1 MIPSLRGMDCFA
13 TLAMTGTCR
22 SDAGVVIAR
31 NEVTRCALS
40 LRGAQRRGNLQS
52 ILNMNILSI
61 NNLAKIGREKP
72 LFTGV
77 TFGIQDGEKAA
88 LIGRNGTGKSTLLA
102 TIAGVLQPD
111 EGTVVINKEAGVS
124 YLPQTPAFL
133 PDDTI
138 REHIFKNNSPKLAVI
153 REYEEICEEM
163 QKSSAVVSTDSA
175 TEISSG
181 LQHRYDDIMHKMDV
195 SDLWNYEAQISSI
208 LSTLGI
214 TDMTRRMGTL
224 SGGMCKKVA
233 LAQVLVEDTKL
244 LLLDEPTN
252 HLDITTIYW
261 LQNYLHDTKRSVL
274 MVTHDRWFLDA
285 VCTNI
290 YELARNRLKLYEGNY
305 SQYLEKK
312 ETEAE
317 IEANTERRIE
327 SVLRFEREW
336 LLRGPCARGTK
347 IKARIQRDEQLINRE
362 KFKSDKGFTF
372 EVKGKRLGGKV
383 LELHNISKNYPKGY
397 VSEQG
402 GGESLPLASAADTS
416 SATPSP
422 RGVAPKT
429 PEYVPVINNF
439 SYVFTKGQKIGIF
452 GDNGSGKS
460 TFLNII
466 TGHLSP
472 DSGSVVVGVN
482 TKFGYYTQNP
492 EFADTNLTVLEY
504 IKETAEHMTLNDGK
518 KEVSASR
525 FLEEFGFEG
534 KIQHS
539 PVSTLSG
546 GERKRLYLV
555 RLLLENPNFLVLDEP
570 TNDFDIFTMNILE
583 QFLENYEGCLLLVSH
598 DRYFMDKTVDS
609 LFIMEDN
616 GDISGFVGKCS
627 EYIEYRDELKK
638 SQQGDFK
645 GEKSPLGEGVADKTG
660 ASGSER
666 GLGSEGENSPTLNSP
681 TMANNQTPQK
691 KKLSFKEQKEF
702 EKLNEEIPALEAEQK
717 TLEEKMASSD
727 FEEVRKAGER
737 YKEIEALLEEKYP
750 RWEELAERA

>member
-1 MIPSLRGMDCFA
+1 
-13 TLAMTGTCR
+13 
-22 SDAGVVIAR
+22 
-31 NEVTRCALS
+31 
-40 LRGAQRRGNLQS
+40 
-52 ILNMNILSI
+52 MNILSI

-72 LFTGV
+72 LFTEV
-77 TFGIQDGEKAA
+77 TFGIQEGEKAA

-124 YLPQTPAFL
+124 YLPQTPAFN

-138 REHIFKNNSPKLAVI
+138 REHIFKNNSPKLSVI

-163 QKSSAVVSTDSA
+163 A
-175 TEISSG
+175 TRESQSDG
-181 LQHRYDDIMHKMDV
+181 LQHRYEDIMHKMDV
-195 SDLWNYEAQISSI
+195 ADLWNYEAQISSI

-252 HLDITTIYW
+252 HLDISTIFW

-290 YELARNRLKLYEGNY
+290 YELARNHLKLYEGNY

-362 KFKSDKGFTF
+362 KFKADKGFTF

-402 GGESLPLASAADTS
+402 ENEKGTN
-416 SATPSP
+416 
-422 RGVAPKT
+422 
-429 PEYVPVINNF
+429 YVPVISNF

-466 TGHLSP
+466 TGNLAP
-472 DSGSVVVGVN
+472 DSGSIDIGVN

-492 EFADTNLTVLEY
+492 VFKATNLTVLEY
-504 IKETAEHMTLNDGK
+504 IKETAEHMTLNNGK
-518 KEVSASR
+518 KEVSATK

-555 RLLLENPNFLVLDEP
+555 GLLLENPNFLVLDEP

-583 QFLENYEGCLLLVSH
+583 QFLEGYEGCLLLVSH

-609 LFIMEDN
+609 LFIMEEN

-627 EYIEYRDELKK
+627 ESIEYRDEVKK
-638 SQQGDFK
+638 EQALRAATEPAREGGEQRSASQ
-645 GEKSPLGEGVADKTG
+645 GEPSPSSIT
-660 ASGSER
+660 
-666 GLGSEGENSPTLNSP
+666 N
-681 TMANNQTPQK
+681 QK

-702 EKLNEEIPALEAEQK
+702 EQLNEEIPALEAEQK
-717 TLEEKMASSD
+717 ELEPKMASSD
-727 FEEVRKAGER
+727 FEEVRKASER

>member
-1 MIPSLRGMDCFA
+1 
-13 TLAMTGTCR
+13 
-22 SDAGVVIAR
+22 
-31 NEVTRCALS
+31 
-40 LRGAQRRGNLQS
+40 
-52 ILNMNILSI
+52 MNILSI
-61 NNLAKIGREKP
+61 SNLSKIGREKP

-77 TFGIQDGEKAA
+77 TFGIQEGEKAA
-88 LIGRNGTGKSTLLA
+88 LIGRNGTGKSTLLN

-124 YLPQTPAFL
+124 YLPQTPAFNKE
-133 PDDTI
+133 DTI
-138 REHIFKNNSPKLAVI
+138 REHIFKSNSPKLEII
-153 REYEEICEEM
+153 REYEEVCEQM
-163 QKSSAVVSTDSA
+163 ALRPLRQAQGPGGPQD
-175 TEISSG
+175 
-181 LQHRYDDIMHKMDV
+181 RYEQILLKMDQQN
-195 SDLWNYEAQISSI
+195 LWNYEAQISSI
-208 LSTLGI
+208 LGTLGLK
-214 TDMTRRMGTL
+214 DLSLKMGEL
-224 SGGMCKKVA
+224 SGGMVKKVA

-252 HLDITTIYW
+252 HLDLSTIFW
-261 LQNYLHDTKRSVL
+261 LQNYLHETKRSVL
-274 MVTHDRWFLDA
+274 MVTHDRYFLDA

-312 ETEAE
+312 QTEAE

-327 SVLRFEREW
+327 SVLRFERDW

-362 KFKSDKGFTF
+362 KFQTDKGFTF

-383 LELHNISKNYPKGY
+383 LELHNISKSF
-397 VSEQG
+397 SE
-402 GGESLPLASAADTS
+402 PII
-416 SATPSP
+416 
-422 RGVAPKT
+422 K
-429 PEYVPVINNF
+429 NF

-460 TFLNII
+460 TFLNLI
-466 TGHLSP
+466 TGNLKP
-472 DSGSVVVGVN
+472 DTGSIDVGVN
-482 TKFGYYTQNP
+482 TKFGYYNQNP
-492 EFADTNLTVLEY
+492 SFPNTNQTVLEY

-546 GERKRLYLV
+546 GERKRLFLV
-555 RLLLENPNFLVLDEP
+555 RLLLENPNFLILDEP

-583 QFLENYEGCLLLVSH
+583 QFLMQYEGCLLLVSH

-609 LFIMEDN
+609 LFIMEDD
-616 GDISGFVGKCS
+616 GSISGFVGKCS
-627 EYIEYRDELKK
+627 EYIELREEIKK
-638 SQQGDFK
+638 DG
-645 GEKSPLGEGVADKTG
+645 GVLHQ
-660 ASGSER
+660 ASRVFEENSVSSRSER
-666 GLGSEGENSPTLNSP
+666 SSPF
-681 TMANNQTPQK
+681 QK

-702 EKLNEEIPALEAEQK
+702 EQLNQDIPNLEAEQK
-717 TLEEKMASSD
+717 SLEEKMASTNY
-727 FEEVRKAGER
+727 EESRAAGER
-737 YKEIEALLEEKYP
+737 YSQIEKILEEKYG

>member
-1 MIPSLRGMDCFA
+1 
-13 TLAMTGTCR
+13 
-22 SDAGVVIAR
+22 
-31 NEVTRCALS
+31 
-40 LRGAQRRGNLQS
+40 
-52 ILNMNILSI
+52 MNILSI

-72 LFTGV
+72 LFTEV
-77 TFGIQDGEKAA
+77 TFGIQEGEKAA

-124 YLPQTPAFL
+124 YLSQTPAFN

-138 REHIFKNNSPKLAVI
+138 REHIFKNNSPKLSVI

-163 QKSSAVVSTDSA
+163 A
-175 TEISSG
+175 TRESQSDG
-181 LQHRYDDIMHKMDV
+181 LQHRYEDIMHKMDV
-195 SDLWNYEAQISSI
+195 ADLWNYEAQISSI

-252 HLDITTIYW
+252 HLDISTIFW

-290 YELARNRLKLYEGNY
+290 YELARNHLKLYEGNY

-362 KFKSDKGFTF
+362 KFKADKGFTF

-397 VSEQG
+397 VG
-402 GGESLPLASAADTS
+402 ASASHTEPNNCHAELV
-416 SATPSP
+416 SASP
-422 RGVAPKT
+422 NDRSRNKFGMT
-429 PEYVPVINNF
+429 EEIVPVIKDF

-466 TGHLSP
+466 TGNLAP
-472 DSGSVVVGVN
+472 DSGSIDIGVN

-492 EFADTNLTVLEY
+492 VFKDTNLTVLEY
-504 IKETAEHMTLNDGK
+504 IKETAEHMTLNNGK
-518 KEVSASR
+518 KEVSATK

-583 QFLENYEGCLLLVSH
+583 QFLEGYEGCLLLVSH

-609 LFIMEDN
+609 LFIMEEN

-627 EYIEYRDELKK
+627 EYIEYRDEVKK
-638 SQQGDFK
+638 EQALRAAT
-645 GEKSPLGEGVADKTG
+645 EPAERVADKTA
-660 ASGSER
+660 ASASER
-666 GLGSEGENSPTLNSP
+666 GLGSEGETSPSP
-681 TMANNQTPQK
+681 ATNQK

-702 EKLNEEIPALEAEQK
+702 EQLNEEIPALEAEQK
-717 TLEEKMASSD
+717 ELEPKMASAD

>member
-1 MIPSLRGMDCFA
+1 
-13 TLAMTGTCR
+13 
-22 SDAGVVIAR
+22 
-31 NEVTRCALS
+31 
-40 LRGAQRRGNLQS
+40 
-52 ILNMNILSI
+52 MNILSI

-72 LFTGV
+72 LFTEV
-77 TFGIQDGEKAA
+77 TFGIQEGEKAA
-88 LIGRNGTGKSTLLA
+88 LIGRNGTGKSTMLA

-124 YLPQTPAFL
+124 YLPQTPAFN

-138 REHIFKNNSPKLAVI
+138 REHIFKNNSPKLSVI

-163 QKSSAVVSTDSA
+163 A
-175 TEISSG
+175 TRESQSDG
-181 LQHRYDDIMHKMDV
+181 LQHRYEDIMHKMDIA
-195 SDLWNYEAQISSI
+195 DLWNYEAQISSI

-252 HLDITTIYW
+252 HLDISTIFW

-290 YELARNRLKLYEGNY
+290 YELARNHLKLYEGNY

-362 KFKSDKGFTF
+362 KFKADKGFTF

-402 GGESLPLASAADTS
+402 ENEKGTN
-416 SATPSP
+416 
-422 RGVAPKT
+422 
-429 PEYVPVINNF
+429 YVPVISNF

-466 TGHLSP
+466 TGNLAP
-472 DSGSVVVGVN
+472 DSGSIDIGVN

-492 EFADTNLTVLEY
+492 VFKDTNLTVLEY
-504 IKETAEHMTLNDGK
+504 IKETAEHMTLNNGK
-518 KEVSASR
+518 KEVSATK

-583 QFLENYEGCLLLVSH
+583 QFLEGYEGCLLLVSH

-609 LFIMEDN
+609 LFIMEEN

-638 SQQGDFK
+638 EQALRAATEPAREGGEQRSASQ
-645 GEKSPLGEGVADKTG
+645 GEPSPSSIT
-660 ASGSER
+660 
-666 GLGSEGENSPTLNSP
+666 N
-681 TMANNQTPQK
+681 QK

-702 EKLNEEIPALEAEQK
+702 EQLNEEIPALEAEQK
-717 TLEEKMASSD
+717 ELEPKMASSD

>member
-1 MIPSLRGMDCFA
+1 
-13 TLAMTGTCR
+13 
-22 SDAGVVIAR
+22 
-31 NEVTRCALS
+31 
-40 LRGAQRRGNLQS
+40 
-52 ILNMNILSI
+52 MNILSI

-72 LFTGV
+72 LFTEV
-77 TFGIQDGEKAA
+77 SFGIQEGEKAA

-102 TIAGVLQPD
+102 TIAGVLVPD

-124 YLPQTPAFL
+124 YLPQTPTFNSE
-133 PDDTI
+133 DTI
-138 REHIFKNNSPKLAVI
+138 REHIFKSKSPKLEVI

-163 QKSSAVVSTDSA
+163 GRGADVAK
-175 TEISSG
+175 
-181 LQHRYDDIMHKMDV
+181 RYEAIMHRMDAG
-195 SDLWNYEAQISSI
+195 DLWNYEAQISSI

-214 TDMTRRMGTL
+214 TDMSRRMGEL

-252 HLDITTIYW
+252 HLDITTIFW
-261 LQNYLHDTKRSVL
+261 LQNYLHDTKRAVL

-290 YELARNRLKLYEGNY
+290 YELARNKLKLYVGNY

-362 KFKSDKGFTF
+362 KFQADKGFTF

-383 LELHNISKNYPKGY
+383 LELHGISKDYPKGY
-397 VSEQG
+397 VGLNDCHAELVS
-402 GGESLPLASAADTS
+402 ASSDNRSRNKFGMTAGNI
-416 SATPSP
+416 PII
-422 RGVAPKT
+422 K
-429 PEYVPVINNF
+429 NF
-439 SYVFTKGQKIGIF
+439 SYIFTKGQKIGIF

-466 TGHLSP
+466 TGNLAP
-472 DSGSVVVGVN
+472 DSGTVVVGEN

-492 EFADTNLTVLEY
+492 VFKDTNLTVLEY
-504 IKETAEHMTLNDGK
+504 IKETAEHMTLNNGK
-518 KEVSASR
+518 KEVSATK

-539 PVSTLSG
+539 PVSSLSG
-546 GERKRLYLV
+546 GERKKLYLV

-583 QFLENYEGCLLLVSH
+583 QFLEGFQGCLLLVSH

-609 LFIMEDN
+609 LFIMEED
-616 GDISGFVGKCS
+616 GGISGFVGKCS
-627 EYIEYRDELKK
+627 EYIEYREEQKQALRAA
-638 SQQGDFK
+638 S
-645 GEKSPLGEGVADKTG
+645 EPAEGVAKDTAAKQG
-660 ASGSER
+660 GC
-666 GLGSEGENSPTLNSP
+666 SEGETSPAPS
-681 TMANNQTPQK
+681 QK

-702 EKLNEEIPALEAEQK
+702 EQLNEEIPALEAEQK
-717 TLEEKMASSD
+717 ALEPKMASSD
-727 FEEVRKAGER
+727 FEEVRAAGER

>member
-1 MIPSLRGMDCFA
+1 
-13 TLAMTGTCR
+13 
-22 SDAGVVIAR
+22 
-31 NEVTRCALS
+31 
-40 LRGAQRRGNLQS
+40 
-52 ILNMNILSI
+52 MNILSI
-61 NNLAKIGREKP
+61 NNLSKIGREKP
-72 LFTGV
+72 LFTEV
-77 TFGIQDGEKAA
+77 TFGIQEGEKAA

-124 YLPQTPAFL
+124 YLPQTPAFNSE
-133 PDDTI
+133 DTI
-138 REHIFKNNSPKLAVI
+138 RQHIFKSDSPKLAVI

-163 QKSSAVVSTDSA
+163 AKTGGAP
-175 TEISSG
+175 SSG
-181 LQHRYDDIMHKMDV
+181 LQHRYEEIMHRMDTG
-195 SDLWNYEAQISSI
+195 DLWNYEAQISSI

-214 TDMTRRMGTL
+214 TDMSRTMGTL

-290 YELARNRLKLYEGNY
+290 YELARNRLKLYVGNY

-312 ETEAE
+312 ATEAE

-362 KFKSDKGFTF
+362 KFQADKGFTF

-397 VSEQG
+397 VGSEDCH
-402 GGESLPLASAADTS
+402 E
-416 SATPSP
+416 
-422 RGVAPKT
+422 
-429 PEYVPVINNF
+429 ENIPVIKNF
-439 SYVFTKGQKIGIF
+439 SYIFTKGQKIGIF

-466 TGHLSP
+466 TGQLSP
-472 DSGSVVVGVN
+472 DSGTVVVGEN

-492 EFADTNLTVLEY
+492 VFKDTNLTVLEY

-518 KEVSASR
+518 KEVSATK

-539 PVSTLSG
+539 PVSSLSG

-583 QFLENYEGCLLLVSH
+583 QFLEGYQGCLLLVSH

-609 LFIMEDN
+609 LFIMEEDGN
-616 GDISGFVGKCS
+616 ISGFVGKCS
-627 EYIEYRDELKK
+627 EYIEYREELGKP
-638 SQQGDFK
+638 SSATPSA
-645 GEKSPLGEGVADKTG
+645 GETPATPP
-660 ASGSER
+660 ASS
-666 GLGSEGENSPTLNSP
+666 
-681 TMANNQTPQK
+681 QK

-702 EKLNEEIPALEAEQK
+702 EQLNEEIPALEAEQK
-717 TLEEKMASSD
+717 ALEEKMSSSD
-727 FEEVRKAGER
+727 FEEVRKAGDR
-737 YKEIEALLEEKYP
+737 YKEIDELLAQKYP

>member
-1 MIPSLRGMDCFA
+1 
-13 TLAMTGTCR
+13 
-22 SDAGVVIAR
+22 
-31 NEVTRCALS
+31 
-40 LRGAQRRGNLQS
+40 
-52 ILNMNILSI
+52 MNILSI

-72 LFTGV
+72 LFTEV
-77 TFGIQDGEKAA
+77 TFGIQEGEKAA

-111 EGTVVINKEAGVS
+111 EGTVVINKEAGIS
-124 YLPQTPAFL
+124 YLPQTPSFNEN
-133 PDDTI
+133 DTI
-138 REHIFKNNSPKLAVI
+138 REHIFKSSSPKLAVI

-163 QKSSAVVSTDSA
+163 QQNSV
-175 TEISSG
+175 ISSG
-181 LQHRYDDIMHKMDV
+181 LQNRYEQIMHKMD
-195 SDLWNYEAQISSI
+195 SGDLWNYEAQISSI

-252 HLDITTIYW
+252 HLDITTIFW

-290 YELARNRLKLYEGNY
+290 YELARNKLKLYIGNY

-347 IKARIQRDEQLINRE
+347 IKARIQRDQQLINRE
-362 KFKSDKGFTF
+362 KFQTDKGFTF

-397 VSEQG
+397 VGTDDCHAELENDSHAELV
-402 GGESLPLASAADTS
+402 SASPDNRSRNKFGMTE
-416 SATPSP
+416 
-422 RGVAPKT
+422 G
-429 PEYVPVINNF
+429 YVPVIKNF

-466 TGHLSP
+466 TGQLAP
-472 DSGSVVVGVN
+472 DSGTVVVGEN

-492 EFADTNLTVLEY
+492 VFKDTNLTVLEY
-504 IKETAEHMTLNDGK
+504 IKETAEHMTLNNGK
-518 KEVSASR
+518 KEVSATK

-539 PVSTLSG
+539 PVSSLSG

-583 QFLENYEGCLLLVSH
+583 QFLEGYEGCLLLVSH

-609 LFIMEDN
+609 LFIMEEDGN
-616 GDISGFVGKCS
+616 ISGFVGKCS
-627 EYIEYRDELKK
+627 EYIEYREELKK
-638 SQQGDFK
+638 NVQVK
-645 GEKSPLGEGVADKTG
+645 
-660 ASGSER
+660 SGSTVVKS
-666 GLGSEGENSPTLNSP
+666 GSSVVECPRSGCIETTETTASNDKAQSSAVVSIQPSAYSTTGSTGTP
-681 TMANNQTPQK
+681 PQK

-702 EKLNEEIPALEAEQK
+702 EQLNEEIPALEAEQK
-717 TLEEKMASSD
+717 ALEEKMSSSSFD
-727 FEEVRKAGER
+727 EVRAAGDR
-737 YKEIEALLEEKYP
+737 YKEIDALLAEKYP

>member
-1 MIPSLRGMDCFA
+1 
-13 TLAMTGTCR
+13 
-22 SDAGVVIAR
+22 
-31 NEVTRCALS
+31 
-40 LRGAQRRGNLQS
+40 
-52 ILNMNILSI
+52 MNILSI
-61 NNLAKIGREKP
+61 NNLTKIGREKP

-77 TFGIQDGEKAA
+77 SFGIQEGEKAA

-111 EGTVVINKEAGVS
+111 EGSVVINKEAGVS
-124 YLPQTPAFL
+124 YLPQTPVFNSE
-133 PDDTI
+133 DTI
-138 REHIFKNNSPKLAVI
+138 REHIFKSKSPKLEII

-163 QKSSAVVSTDSA
+163 EKSSAGTSSDEKSGLT
-175 TEISSG
+175 SG
-181 LQHRYDDIMHKMDV
+181 LQNRYEQIMHKMDTGN
-195 SDLWNYEAQISSI
+195 LWNYEAQISSI

-214 TDMTRRMGTL
+214 TDMSRRMGTL

-252 HLDITTIYW
+252 HLDITTIFW

-285 VCTNI
+285 VCNNI
-290 YELARNRLKLYEGNY
+290 YELARNRLKLYVGNY

-362 KFKSDKGFTF
+362 RFQADKGFTF

-383 LELHNISKNYPKGY
+383 LELHGISKNYN
-397 VSEQG
+397 
-402 GGESLPLASAADTS
+402 
-416 SATPSP
+416 
-422 RGVAPKT
+422 KT
-429 PEYVPVINNF
+429 NNNVPVIKNF

-466 TGHLSP
+466 TGQLAP
-472 DSGSVVVGVN
+472 DSGTVVVGEN

-492 EFADTNLTVLEY
+492 VFKDTSLTVLEY

-518 KEVSASR
+518 KEVSATK

-539 PVSTLSG
+539 PVSSLSG

-583 QFLENYEGCLLLVSH
+583 QFLEGYQGCLLLVSH

-609 LFIMEDN
+609 LFIMEEN

-627 EYIEYRDELKK
+627 EYIDYREEVKQALRAAT
-638 SQQGDFK
+638 
-645 GEKSPLGEGVADKTG
+645 EPAEGVAKDTAAKQG
-660 ASGSER
+660 GC
-666 GLGSEGENSPTLNSP
+666 SEGDTSPAP
-681 TMANNQTPQK
+681 AQK

-702 EKLNEEIPALEAEQK
+702 EQLNEEIPALEAEQK
-717 TLEEKMASSD
+717 ALEPKMASSD
-727 FEEVRKAGER
+727 FEEVRAAGER